1 MHSLDYSL
9 EIRQSGQRFKKRESR
24 RSQDQTKPINSKEI
38 FMLLKLKPLLTNL
51 GWASFMALSLS
62 ACQPDAPKSAQTT
75 ASEATATNQDL
86 LDVVKARGVLKV
98 GLEGTYPP
106 FNFKG
111 KDQKLEGF
119 EVELADEIGKR
130 MGVKVEFTQGE
141 WGGLLASVQT
151 GKVDI
156 LVNQVGINDKR
167 KETFDFS
174 VPYTYSSAQ
183 LIVKTGN
190 ESKFKNLDEM
200 KGATLAVTQGS
211 NFAGMVQAYPDIKV
225 KLYPGMNDYLQDVSL
240 GRVDGALN
248 DSLVILTSIKKSG
261 LPLSGGAIIGA
272 TLSSGIPF
280 NKGNPKFKAAI
291 DKTLTEMF
299 NDGSFAGISK
309 KWLGVDVSKQPG
321 QQ

>member
-1 MHSLDYSL
+1 
-9 EIRQSGQRFKKRESR
+9 
-24 RSQDQTKPINSKEI
+24 
-38 FMLLKLKPLLTNL
+38 
-51 GWASFMALSLS
+51 MALSLS
-62 ACQPDAPKSAQTT
+62 ACQPESPKAAQATV
-75 ASEATATNQDL
+75 SEAASTSTKQDL
-86 LDVVKARGVLKV
+86 LDTVQARGVLKV

-111 KDQKLEGF
+111 KNQKLEGF

-141 WGGLLASVQT
+141 WGGLLASLQT

-156 LVNQVGINDKR
+156 LINQVGINDKR

-183 LIVKTGN
+183 LIVKKGN
-190 ESKFKNLDEM
+190 ESKFKSLDEM
-200 KGATLAVTQGS
+200 KGTTLAVTQGS
-211 NFAGMVQAYPDIKV
+211 NFASMLQAYPDIKL
-225 KLYPGMNDYLQDVSL
+225 KLYPSMNDYLQEVSL

-261 LPLSGGAIIGA
+261 LPLSGGAIIGS

-280 NKGNPKFKAAI
+280 NKGNPKFKVAI
-291 DKTLTEMF
+291 DKILIEMF

-309 KWLGVDVSKQPG
+309 KWLGVDVSSQPSE